1 MNTRGLINNKE
12 MMRHA
17 NQDGDL
23 DKTKIILEG
32 DLDKTTIILELV
44 LQ

>member
-12 MMRHA
+12 MIRHA
-17 NQDGDL
+17 DQD
-23 DKTKIILEG
+23 KE
-32 DLDKTTIILELV
+32 LDKTTTTLELV